1 MSDQTQ
7 PAQQQQDEQYQPLA
21 LIGVVLVALLLFAA
35 FFLAFLV
42 APLAILAIFYILFAA
57 SDRSKR
63 AGGGPPPTPGQ
74 PVDTAAEDE
83 ARIGQERLGR
93 EADQRRLTIE
103 GQDREAGLAAERL
116 SSRPQGG
123 GS

>member
-1 MSDQTQ
+1 MPD
-7 PAQQQQDEQYQPLA
+7 QQQDEQYQPLA

-63 AGGGPPPTPGQ
+63 AGGGPPPSPGQ
-74 PVDTAAEDE
+74 QVDPAVAEE
-83 ARIGQERLGR
+83 ARLNQERLER
-93 EADQRRLTIE
+93 EAARRRSIIE

-116 SSRPQGG
+116 TRPHGG

>member
-1 MSDQTQ
+1 M
-7 PAQQQQDEQYQPLA
+7 PEQQQQNENYQPLT
-21 LIGVVLVALLLFAA
+21 LIVVVLVALVLFAA

-63 AGGGPPPTPGQ
+63 SGSGPAPTPGQ
-74 PVDTAAEDE
+74 QVDPAAAEE
-83 ARIGQERLGR
+83 ARASQERLER
-93 EADQRRLTIE
+93 EAAQRRLTIE
-103 GQDREAGLAAERL
+103 GQDREAGLVAERL
-116 SSRPQGG
+116 AQRPHGG